1 MSLTAT
7 VLAIV
12 VSGVLGYSLGV
23 VKFFR
28 EEKQKAY
35 RELLPP
41 ILRIAFRLP
50 RRPPDEKE
58 FNEALSKLWLYG
70 SKKVA
75 KKMDTAVAIMHD
87 HSRGDMIRGFQ
98 EAIIAMRNDIQI
110 LPWLPWRRLKPE
122 EVKHFY
128 SHIVESV
135 VKEQKIPKK

>member
-1 MSLTAT
+1 
-7 VLAIV
+7 
-12 VSGVLGYSLGV
+12 
-23 VKFFR
+23 
-28 EEKQKAY
+28 
-35 RELLPP
+35 
-41 ILRIAFRLP
+41 
-50 RRPPDEKE
+50 
-58 FNEALSKLWLYG
+58 
-70 SKKVA
+70 
-75 KKMDTAVAIMHD
+75 MDTAVAIMHD